1 MLIQI
6 LFGIIGILLLYYG
19 ADYLVKGG
27 VRIAEALHVP
37 SIVIGLTL
45 MAFATS
51 APELVVS
58 IDAALKGNGEISLG
72 NVIGSNISNI
82 ALILGVS
89 AMIAPMRVHG
99 NLLRF
104 DVPMMIVATGLLTVF
119 CLFGHGIS
127 RINAAVL
134 LLLFIFYNWKTVT
147 TALKERGKS
156 NDAATPDV
164 STAEPSAKPLPI
176 YLALLMALG
185 GILALVGGAKL
196 FVNSAIFIAR
206 LLHVSDVVIGLTM
219 VAVGTSLPELA
230 TSVVAAY
237 KGENEIAV
245 GNVIG
250 SNIFNI
256 LSILGI
262 APLIRPIQ
270 AVGIQPIDLAALCI
284 FTLLILAMMV
294 IRKAVDR
301 WGAAVLLL
309 SYIAYMALL
318 ALRTTGA

>member
-1 MLIQI
+1 
-6 LFGIIGILLLYYG
+6 
-19 ADYLVKGG
+19 
-27 VRIAEALHVP
+27 
-37 SIVIGLTL
+37 
-45 MAFATS
+45 
-51 APELVVS
+51 
-58 IDAALKGNGEISLG
+58 
-72 NVIGSNISNI
+72 
-82 ALILGVS
+82 
-89 AMIAPMRVHG
+89 
-99 NLLRF
+99 
-104 DVPMMIVATGLLTVF
+104 
-119 CLFGHGIS
+119 
-127 RINAAVL
+127 
-134 LLLFIFYNWKTVT
+134 
-147 TALKERGKS
+147 
-156 NDAATPDV
+156 
-164 STAEPSAKPLPI
+164 
-176 YLALLMALG
+176 MALG

>member
-104 DVPMMIVATGLLTVF
+104 D
-119 CLFGHGIS
+119 
-127 RINAAVL
+127 
-134 LLLFIFYNWKTVT
+134 
-147 TALKERGKS
+147 
-156 NDAATPDV
+156 
-164 STAEPSAKPLPI
+164 
-176 YLALLMALG
+176 
-185 GILALVGGAKL
+185 
-196 FVNSAIFIAR
+196 
-206 LLHVSDVVIGLTM
+206 
-219 VAVGTSLPELA
+219 
-230 TSVVAAY
+230 
-237 KGENEIAV
+237 
-245 GNVIG
+245 
-250 SNIFNI
+250 
-256 LSILGI
+256 
-262 APLIRPIQ
+262 
-270 AVGIQPIDLAALCI
+270 
-284 FTLLILAMMV
+284 
-294 IRKAVDR
+294 
-301 WGAAVLLL
+301 
-309 SYIAYMALL
+309 
-318 ALRTTGA
+318 